1 MADSSDEKPEPATG
15 TTHGSPVTFST
26 GLPETVLPAVE
37 PELLEALQQALTVEG
52 DERRVRLGDVVKR
65 DPTFILGW
73 ATLSQCARDDVEGY
87 AYARVGYHRGLDAL
101 RRAGWKG
108 NGNVRWREPNNRGFL
123 LALESLRVR
132 ADAIGE
138 SIEAE
143 RCDLFLRQLDPDWH
157 GLPEE

>member
-1 MADSSDEKPEPATG
+1 MAESSDEKSQVTPSMA
-15 TTHGSPVTFST
+15 HASPVNFSA
-26 GLPETVLPAVE
+26 GLPETVLPPVD
-37 PELLEALQQALTVEG
+37 PEILMELQVALDFDG
-52 DERRVRLGDVVKR
+52 DERRVRLGDVLRR

-73 ATLSQCARDDVEGY
+73 ATLSQHARDEIEGY

-108 NGNVRWREPNNRGFL
+108 SGNVRWREPNNRGFL
-123 LALESLRVR
+123 LALECLRVR

-138 SIEAE
+138 TIEAE

>member
-1 MADSSDEKPEPATG
+1 MAESPDEKSTSGPGA
-15 TTHGSPVTFST
+15 THGSPVNFST
-26 GLPETVLPAVE
+26 GLPETVLPPVD
-37 PELLEALQQALTVEG
+37 PEILEALQGAMAAEG
-52 DERRVRLGDVVKR
+52 DERRVRLGEVLKK

-73 ATLSQCARDDVEGY
+73 ATLSQCARDDIEGY

-108 NGNVRWREPNNRGFL
+108 SGNVRWSEPNNRGFL

-138 SIEAE
+138 SIEAQ

-157 GLPEE
+157 GLPE